1 VNTRSIRF
9 RLTVWYA
16 GLLAGLLVLFGASVY
31 IGLSHYL
38 ELTLKDSLAKE
49 AQQIGERL
57 LVNVGV
63 SGEEYVADEIKEH
76 IAPEL
81 NGLFVRVTRADGT
94 TLYQSGSPRNGSFEP
109 LELSPVRGDL
119 TQGSSRVEHPSGGA
133 KLMICAAP
141 FTALD
146 GSRFVIETG
155 SPLKQSESVLHGLLL
170 TFAVG
175 LPLVVAVAI
184 AGGYVLMRRALAPV
198 GEITRTAEQITSRN
212 LSERLPEAKTG
223 DELEALSIA
232 LNRMIA
238 RIEHSF
244 RHVNRFSADASHEL
258 RTPLTVLRGE
268 LEAIAQRPDLPL
280 DVRETI
286 GSTLEETERLSK
298 IVESLLA
305 IARLDA
311 GEALMT
317 RERFDL
323 SELVTDTADQMRL
336 LAEDKQIVLKCT
348 ASGSVEVEGDQG
360 RVKQV
365 VVNLVDNAIKYTPE
379 GGTVKIGVG
388 VVSGIAVLE
397 VADSG
402 VGIPSEATG
411 HVFERFYR
419 VDKARS
425 RQMGG
430 AGLGLSIVKSICSA
444 HEGRVSVES
453 TEGKGSRFTVELPLA
468 EGHAEV
474 PQLEQHKRGEA

>member
-1 VNTRSIRF
+1 MNTHSIRF

-31 IGLSHYL
+31 VGLGHYL
-38 ELTLKDSLAKE
+38 KRTLTDSLTNE
-49 AQQIGERL
+49 ARQIGETL
-57 LVNVGV
+57 LVNISL
-63 SGEEYVADEIKEH
+63 SGEAYVVDEIKEH
-76 IAPEL
+76 LAPEI
-81 NGLFVRVTRADGT
+81 NGVFVRVTRADGS
-94 TLYQSGSPRNGSFEP
+94 TLYESGVPRDGSFDPRNVATVS
-109 LELSPVRGDL
+109 GDL
-119 TQGSSRVEHPSGGA
+119 NQASSRVEHQPGRPE
-133 KLMICAAP
+133 LIVCAVP
-141 FTALD
+141 FTSRD
-146 GSRFVIETG
+146 GSRFLVEAG
-155 SPLKQSESVLHGLLL
+155 SSLKQSESVLHGLLL

-175 LPLVVAVAI
+175 LPLVVVVAI
-184 AGGYVLMRRALAPV
+184 AGGYVVMRRALAPV

-268 LEAIAQRPDLPL
+268 LEAIAQRPDLPA
-280 DVRETI
+280 DVRDTI

-305 IARLDA
+305 ISRLDG

-323 SELVTDTADQMRL
+323 TALVTDTADQMRL
-336 LAEDKQIVLKCT
+336 LAEDKQIALKCV
-348 ASGSVEVEGDQG
+348 ASAGIEVEGDQG

-365 VVNLVDNAIKYTPE
+365 VVNLVDNAIKYTGE
-379 GGTVKIGVG
+379 GGAVEISVG
-388 VVSGIAVLE
+388 VVNGSAVLE
-397 VADSG
+397 VTDSG
-402 VGIPSEATG
+402 VGIPSEALS
-411 HVFERFYR
+411 HIFERFYR

-430 AGLGLSIVKSICSA
+430 AGLGLSIVKSICTA
-444 HEGRVSVES
+444 HEGRVRVES

-468 EGHAEV
+468 NSHANDS
-474 PQLEQHKRGEA
+474 QLNSIRRGEV

>member
-1 VNTRSIRF
+1 MNTRSIRF

-16 GLLAGLLVLFGASVY
+16 GLLGSLLVLFGASVY
-31 IGLSHYL
+31 VGLGHYL
-38 ELTLKDSLAKE
+38 KRTLTDSLTNE
-49 AQQIGERL
+49 ARQIGETL
-57 LVNVGV
+57 LVNISL
-63 SGEEYVADEIKEH
+63 SGEAYVADEIKEH
-76 IAPEL
+76 LAPEM
-81 NGLFVRVTRADGT
+81 NSVFVRVTRADAS
-94 TLYQSGSPRNGSFEP
+94 TLYESGSPRDGSFDP
-109 LELSPVRGDL
+109 GNVTAAPGDL
-119 TQGSSRVEHPSGGA
+119 TQASSRVEHPPGGPE
-133 KLMICAAP
+133 LIICAVP
-141 FTALD
+141 FTSRD
-146 GSRFVIETG
+146 GSRFLVEAG
-155 SPLKQSESVLHGLLL
+155 APLKQSESVLHGLLL
-170 TFAVG
+170 TFVVG
-175 LPLVVAVAI
+175 LPIVVAVAV

-305 IARLDA
+305 ISRLDA

-317 RERFDL
+317 RDRFDL
-323 SELVTDTADQMRL
+323 AELVSATADQMRL
-336 LAEDKQIVLKCT
+336 LAEDKQIALNCAT
-348 ASGSVEVEGDQG
+348 HARVEVEGDPA
-360 RVKQV
+360 RLKQV
-365 VVNLVDNAIKYTPE
+365 VVNLVDNAIKYTTA
-379 GGTVKIGVG
+379 GGKVEITVQALNGN
-388 VVSGIAVLE
+388 AVLE
-397 VADSG
+397 VSDTG
-402 VGIPSEATG
+402 IGIPTEALSQ
-411 HVFERFYR
+411 VFERFYR

-430 AGLGLSIVKSICSA
+430 AGLGLSIVKSICAA
-444 HEGRVSVES
+444 HQGRVSVES
-453 TEGKGSRFTVELPLA
+453 SEGKGSRFTVELPLA
-468 EGHAEV
+468 NGHGKDG
-474 PQLEQHKRGEA
+474 QLKPHSLSGR

>member
-1 VNTRSIRF
+1 MNTRSIRF

-31 IGLSHYL
+31 VGLGHYL
-38 ELTLKDSLAKE
+38 KRTLTDSLTNE
-49 AQQIGERL
+49 ARQIGETL
-57 LVNVGV
+57 LVNISL
-63 SGEEYVADEIKEH
+63 SGEAYVVDEIKEH
-76 IAPEL
+76 LAPEI
-81 NGLFVRVTRADGT
+81 NCVFVRVTRADRS
-94 TLYQSGSPRNGSFEP
+94 TLYESGFPRDGSFDP
-109 LELSPVRGDL
+109 RSVTTAPADL
-119 TQGSSRVEHPSGGA
+119 TKASSRVEHSPGRPE
-133 KLMICAAP
+133 LIVCAVP
-141 FTALD
+141 FTSRD
-146 GSRFVIETG
+146 GSRFLVEAG
-155 SPLKQSESVLHGLLL
+155 APLKQSESVLHGLLL

-175 LPLVVAVAI
+175 LPLVVAVAV
-184 AGGYVLMRRALAPV
+184 AGGYMLMRRALAPV

-268 LEAIAQRPDLPL
+268 LEAIVQRPDLPP

-305 IARLDA
+305 ISRLDA

-323 SELVTDTADQMRL
+323 TELVTDTTDQMRL
-336 LAEDKQIVLKCT
+336 LAEDKQIALKC
-348 ASGSVEVEGDQG
+348 AAAGSVEVEGDQG

-379 GGTVKIGVG
+379 GGKVEISVG
-388 VVSGIAVLE
+388 VVNGSAVLE
-397 VADSG
+397 VTDSG
-402 VGIPSEATG
+402 VGIPSEAIG

-430 AGLGLSIVKSICSA
+430 AGLGLSIVKSICTA
-444 HEGRVSVES
+444 HEGRVRVES

-468 EGHAEV
+468 NGHAKV
-474 PQLEQHKRGEA
+474 PQ

>member
-1 VNTRSIRF
+1 MNTRSIRF

-38 ELTLKDSLAKE
+38 ELTLKDSLTKE

-76 IAPEL
+76 LAPEL
-81 NGLFVRVTRADGT
+81 NGLFVRVTRADGS
-94 TLYQSGSPRNGSFEP
+94 TLYESGSPRDGSFDP
-109 LELSPVRGDL
+109 RNVSTARGDL
-119 TQGSSRVEHPSGGA
+119 TQTSSRIEHPSGGT
-133 KLMICAAP
+133 KLMICVAP

-146 GSRFVIETG
+146 GSRFLIETG
-155 SPLKQSESVLHGLLL
+155 APLKQSESVLHGLLL

-223 DELEALSIA
+223 DELEALSVA

-268 LEAIAQRPDLPL
+268 LEGIAQRPDLPI

-305 IARLDA
+305 ISRLDA

-323 SELVTDTADQMRL
+323 AELVTGTADQMRL
-336 LAEDKQIVLKCT
+336 LAEDKQIALKCD
-348 ASGSVEVEGDQG
+348 ARGRAEVEGDPH
-360 RVKQV
+360 RLKQI
-365 VVNLVDNAIKYTPE
+365 VVNLVDNAIKYTGE
-379 GGTVKIGVG
+379 GGNVQISVRVNNGN
-388 VVSGIAVLE
+388 AVLE

-402 VGIPSEATG
+402 VGIPSEAMA

-430 AGLGLSIVKSICSA
+430 AGLGLSIVKSICTA
-444 HEGRVSVES
+444 HQGCVSVES
-453 TEGKGSRFTVELPLA
+453 TEGKGSSFTVELPLA
-468 EGHAEV
+468 NSHTKGS
-474 PQLEQHKRGEA
+474 Q

>member
-1 VNTRSIRF
+1 MNTRSIRF

-16 GLLAGLLVLFGASVY
+16 GLLTGLLVLFGASVY

-38 ELTLKDSLAKE
+38 ELTLKGSLTKE

-63 SGEEYVADEIKEH
+63 SGEGYVADEIKEH
-76 IAPEL
+76 LAPEL
-81 NGLFVRVTRADGT
+81 NGLFVRVTRADGS
-94 TLYQSGSPRNGSFEP
+94 TLYESGSPRDGSFDP
-109 LELSPVRGDL
+109 RNVAAARTDP
-119 TQGSSRVEHPSGGA
+119 TQASSRVEGQSGGA
-133 KLMICAAP
+133 ELTICAVP
-141 FTALD
+141 FVSRD
-146 GSRFVIETG
+146 GSRFLIEAG
-155 SPLKQSESVLHGLLL
+155 APLKQSASVLHGLLL

-184 AGGYVLMRRALAPV
+184 AGGYVVMRRALAPV
-198 GEITRTAEQITSRN
+198 GEITRSAEQITSRN

-268 LEAIAQRPDLPL
+268 LEAIAQRTDLPL
-280 DVRETI
+280 DLRETI

-305 IARLDA
+305 ISRLDA

-323 SELVTDTADQMRL
+323 TELVKDTADQMRL
-336 LAEDKQIVLKCT
+336 LAEDKQISLKC
-348 ASGSVEVEGDQG
+348 AAAGPVEVEGDQG

-365 VVNLVDNAIKYTPE
+365 VVNLVDNAIKYTGE
-379 GGTVKIGVG
+379 GGKVEIS
-388 VVSGIAVLE
+388 VSLNNGNAVFE

-402 VGIPSEATG
+402 VGIPSEALG

-425 RQMGG
+425 RQLGG
-430 AGLGLSIVKSICSA
+430 AGLGLSIVKSICAA
-444 HEGRVSVES
+444 HQGRVSVES
-453 TEGKGSRFTVELPLA
+453 TEGKGSLFTVKLPLA
-468 EGHAEV
+468 NGPAKV
-474 PQLEQHKRGEA
+474 PQ

>member
-1 VNTRSIRF
+1 MNTRSIRF

-31 IGLSHYL
+31 VGLGHYL
-38 ELTLKDSLAKE
+38 KRTLTESLTNE
-49 AQQIGERL
+49 ARQIGETL
-57 LVNVGV
+57 LVNISL
-63 SGEEYVADEIKEH
+63 SGEAYVVDEIKEH
-76 IAPEL
+76 FAPEI
-81 NGLFVRVTRADGT
+81 NGMFVRVTRADGS
-94 TLYQSGSPRNGSFEP
+94 TLYESGMPRDGSFDP
-109 LELSPVRGDL
+109 RSLTAVSGDL
-119 TQGSSRVEHPSGGA
+119 TQASSRVAHSPGRLELIVCAVPYTSRDGNRFLVEVGA
-133 KLMICAAP
+133 
-141 FTALD
+141 
-146 GSRFVIETG
+146 
-155 SPLKQSESVLHGLLL
+155 PLKQSESVLHGLLL

-175 LPLVVAVAI
+175 LPVVVVVAI
-184 AGGYVLMRRALAPV
+184 AGGYVVMRRALSPV

-258 RTPLTVLRGE
+258 RTPLTILRGE
-268 LEAIAQRPDLPL
+268 LEAIAQRPDLPS

-305 IARLDA
+305 ISRLDA

-323 SELVTDTADQMRL
+323 TALVTDTADQMRL
-336 LAEDKQIVLKCT
+336 LAEDKQITLKCA
-348 ASGSVEVEGDQG
+348 ASAGIEVEGDQE

-365 VVNLVDNAIKYTPE
+365 VVNLVDNAIKYTGD
-379 GGTVKIGVG
+379 GGTVEISVG
-388 VVSGIAVLE
+388 AINGSAVLE
-397 VADSG
+397 VIDSG
-402 VGIPSEATG
+402 VGIPSEAIS

-425 RQMGG
+425 RKMGG
-430 AGLGLSIVKSICSA
+430 AGLGLSIVKSICTA

-453 TEGKGSRFTVELPLA
+453 AEGKGSRFTVELPLVN
-468 EGHAEV
+468 GHAKV
-474 PQLEQHKRGEA
+474 SQ

>member
-1 VNTRSIRF
+1 MNTRSIRF

-31 IGLSHYL
+31 IGLGHYL
-38 ELTLKDSLAKE
+38 ELTLKDSLTKE

-63 SGEEYVADEIKEH
+63 SGEEYVVDEIKEH
-76 IAPEL
+76 LAPEI
-81 NGLFVRVTRADGT
+81 NGVFVRVTRADGT
-94 TLYQSGSPRNGSFEP
+94 TLYTSGLPRDGSFD
-109 LELSPVRGDL
+109 PVKVTAAPSDL
-119 TQGSSRVEHPSGGA
+119 TQVSSRVEHPPGRSE
-133 KLMICAAP
+133 LIICAVP
-141 FTALD
+141 FTARD
-146 GSRFVIETG
+146 GSRFLVEAG
-155 SPLKQSESVLHGLLL
+155 APLKQSESVLHGLLL

-184 AGGYVLMRRALAPV
+184 AGGYVLMTRALAPV
-198 GEITRTAEQITSRN
+198 GEITLTAEQITSRN

-268 LEAIAQRPDLPL
+268 LEAIAQRLDLPL

-305 IARLDA
+305 ISRLDA

-323 SELVTDTADQMRL
+323 TELVMDTADQMRL
-336 LAEDKQIVLKCT
+336 LAEDKQIALKCADT
-348 ASGSVEVEGDQG
+348 GRVEVEGDQG

-365 VVNLVDNAIKYTPE
+365 VVNLVDNAIKYTGE
-379 GGTVKIGVG
+379 GGEVEISVG
-388 VVSGIAVLE
+388 AVNGRAVLE
-397 VADSG
+397 VIDSG
-402 VGIPSEATG
+402 VGIPSEAISQ
-411 HVFERFYR
+411 VFERFYR

-430 AGLGLSIVKSICSA
+430 AGLGLSIVKSICAA
-444 HEGRVSVES
+444 HQGHVSVES

-468 EGHAEV
+468 NGQAKAS
-474 PQLEQHKRGEA
+474 Q

>member
-1 VNTRSIRF
+1 MNTRSIRF

-16 GLLAGLLVLFGASVY
+16 GLLAGLLVLFGTSVY
-31 IGLSHYL
+31 LGLQRYL
-38 ELTLKDSLAKE
+38 ELNLKDSLEKE

-63 SGEEYVADEIKEH
+63 SGEDYVADEIKEH
-76 IAPEL
+76 LAPEL
-81 NGLFVRVTRADGT
+81 NGLFVRVTRADGS
-94 TLYQSGSPRNGSFEP
+94 TLYESGSPKDGSFDP
-109 LELSPVRGDL
+109 HNVKSASIDSI
-119 TQGSSRVEHPSGGA
+119 QSSSRVEHVPGGA
-133 KLMICAAP
+133 ALMIAVAP
-141 FTALD
+141 FHASD

-155 SPLKQSESVLHGLLL
+155 APLKQSQSVLHGLLL

-175 LPLVVAVAI
+175 LPLVVAVSV
-184 AGGYVLMRRALAPV
+184 AGGYLLMRRALAPV

-244 RHVNRFSADASHEL
+244 RHVNRFTADASHEL

-268 LEAIAQRPDLPL
+268 LEAIAQRADLPT

-305 IARLDA
+305 ISRLDA

-323 SELVTDTADQMRL
+323 DELAASTAEQMRL
-336 LAEDKQIVLKCT
+336 LAEDKHIALKCT
-348 ASGSVEVEGDQG
+348 AIGGIKVDGDKG
-360 RVKQV
+360 RLKQV
-365 VVNLVDNAIKYTPE
+365 VVNLVDNAIKYTGE
-379 GGTVKIGVG
+379 GGEVEIKVHRKDGT
-388 VVSGIAVLE
+388 AVLE
-397 VADSG
+397 VSDTG
-402 VGIPSEATG
+402 IGIPSESIP

-430 AGLGLSIVKSICSA
+430 AGLGLSIVKSICTA
-444 HEGRVSVES
+444 HDARVRIES
-453 TEGKGSRFTVELPLA
+453 TEGKGTCFVVELPLA
-468 EGHAEV
+468 DA
-474 PQLEQHKRGEA
+474 QL

>member
-1 VNTRSIRF
+1 MNTRSIRF

-31 IGLSHYL
+31 VGLGHYL
-38 ELTLKDSLAKE
+38 KRTLTDSLTKE
-49 AQQIGERL
+49 ARQIGETL
-57 LVNVGV
+57 LVNISL
-63 SGEEYVADEIKEH
+63 SGEAYVVDEIREH
-76 IAPEL
+76 LAPET
-81 NGLFVRVTRADGT
+81 NGVFVRVTRAGGT
-94 TLYQSGSPRNGSFEP
+94 TLYTSGLPRDGSFDTGTVTAAP
-109 LELSPVRGDL
+109 GDV
-119 TQGSSRVEHPSGGA
+119 TQGSSRVEHLPDGA
-133 KLMICAAP
+133 ELIICAVP
-141 FTALD
+141 STSRD
-146 GSRFVIETG
+146 GSRFLIEVG
-155 SPLKQSESVLHGLLL
+155 APLKQSESVLHGLLL

-175 LPLVVAVAI
+175 LPIVVAVAI
-184 AGGYVLMRRALAPV
+184 AGGYVLMRRALTPV

-212 LSERLPEAKTG
+212 LSERLPEARTG
-223 DELEALSIA
+223 DELEALSTA

-268 LEAIAQRPDLPL
+268 LEAIAQRPNLPL

-286 GSTLEETERLSK
+286 GSALEETERLSK

-305 IARLDA
+305 ISRLDA

-323 SELVTDTADQMRL
+323 TELVTDTADQMRL
-336 LAEDKQIVLKCT
+336 LAEDKQIALKCAAT
-348 ASGSVEVEGDQG
+348 GRVEVEGDQG

-365 VVNLVDNAIKYTPE
+365 VVNLVDNAIKYTGE
-379 GGTVKIGVG
+379 GGTVEINVG
-388 VVSGIAVLE
+388 VVNGSAVLE
-397 VADSG
+397 VTDSG
-402 VGIPSEATG
+402 VGIPSEAIS

-430 AGLGLSIVKSICSA
+430 AGLGLSIVKSICAA
-444 HEGRVSVES
+444 HQGRVSVES
-453 TEGKGSRFTVELPLA
+453 SEGKGSRFTVELPLA
-468 EGHAEV
+468 NGQAKGCNDGMEF
-474 PQLEQHKRGEA
+474 